1 MRRAA
6 RGLSTTVTPVT
17 EDVLGKGRSRMGDL
31 SIAQSTPIER
41 VDCAI
46 VRTGDGRP
54 SQLGIDSCCYQ
65 AQDWV
70 ASAFTWVKS
79 QGFVGALSP
88 DRAGGRPSG
97 HVNVA

>member
-1 MRRAA
+1 MV
-6 RGLSTTVTPVT
+6 G
-17 EDVLGKGRSRMGDL
+17 
-31 SIAQSTPIER
+31 Q
-41 VDCAI
+41 
-46 VRTGDGRP
+46 

-88 DRAGGRPSG
+88 DRAGGRPS
-97 HVNVA
+97 AT